1 MPYFGH
7 ARARSRLR
15 LWAILV
21 PVPETPVHEDGPTPH
36 PIREVGRPG
45 QISIPQTVSNTKSC
59 HQFSHLKLR
68 TRIGLLDRLH
78 HARAGGRRNDV
89 PWLYQSNILGHVDGQ
104 RSPRSLSRQVQ
115 PTASRDDRQ
124 KTCGAYKSLTIQIA
138 VVVAAGRLS
147 QVEAGHAGA
156 RNPHATRIERAPQV
170 QRSQFAQERVEL
182 RLKDRLEAAKHEI
195 APCRSIDEEGAVLR
209 HKEFGK
215 GVSLDPCSDGKL
227 TGKPMSITVHQR
239 EQLRSRGWRVRLR
252 PWRRRQG
259 ASQYRYARAP
269 RIGPR
274 KNSPA
279 IPNQPFSNTAWI
291 ETNEECLRLDDLS
304 VYHVIPLL
312 VLERDES

>member
-115 PTASRDDRQ
+115 PTASRDDGQ

-156 RNPHATRIERAPQV
+156 RNPHATRIDRGGPPTDPESSIP
-170 QRSQFAQERVEL
+170 RSFST
-182 RLKDRLEAAKHEI
+182 KKI
-195 APCRSIDEEGAVLR
+195 APFFLYGYRPFDRTAGGSGNR
-209 HKEFGK
+209 K
-215 GVSLDPCSDGKL
+215 S
-227 TGKPMSITVHQR
+227 T
-239 EQLRSRGWRVRLR
+239 RL
-252 PWRRRQG
+252 
-259 ASQYRYARAP
+259 
-269 RIGPR
+269 
-274 KNSPA
+274 NS
-279 IPNQPFSNTAWI
+279 S
-291 ETNEECLRLDDLS
+291 
-304 VYHVIPLL
+304 
-312 VLERDES
+312 